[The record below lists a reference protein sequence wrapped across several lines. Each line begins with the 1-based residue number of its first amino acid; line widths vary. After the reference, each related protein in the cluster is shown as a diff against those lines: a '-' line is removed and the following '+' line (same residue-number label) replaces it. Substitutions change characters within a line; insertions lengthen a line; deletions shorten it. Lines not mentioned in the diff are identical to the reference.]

1 MDPTEPYTS
10 ITVLLGDESAKFM
23 GNVAGSLPPA
33 AQNGNLYTL
42 DDAGDS
48 EEDESEGVV
57 NDELYNEGVVSSTFG
72 ATSSIPLGDSEVP
85 LGDSEARV
93 LNDKNQVAYPSN
105 ILLSFPIHIRYTYGF
120 ICECSVAF
128 ILVNCLTHLC
138 VQTFTRLECP
148 LLQ

>member
-128 ILVNCLTHLC
+128 ILVNCLTHLY

>member
-72 ATSSIPLGDSEVP
+72 ATSSIPLGDSE
-85 LGDSEARV
+85 ARV

-128 ILVNCLTHLC
+128 ILVNCLTHLY